1 MNTISQLNIP
11 TVNLPRIVV
20 IGAGFGGINIVKQ
33 LNFSQMQVVLI
44 NKTNYHTFQPLL
56 YQVATAGL
64 EPDSIA
70 HSVRSIFKK
79 ENQFHFRIAEVKK
92 INPDKKNIETDLGEL
107 SYDYLVIATGSQTN
121 FYGNAN
127 IEKYAMPMKTVPE
140 AIDMRSLIIQ
150 NLEAAILTNDLEERN
165 SLMNFVIVG
174 GGPTGVELAGAF
186 AELKSHILP
195 TDYPDL
201 DIRKMNVHL
210 IQADPRLLVGMG
222 EKSSQ
227 KAKEYLE
234 KMGVTIWFNTFVK
247 DYDGSNVETN
257 THYFET
263 RTLIWTAGVKGSTIE
278 GLPQESIQFGRY
290 IVNEF
295 NEVKGCEN
303 IFAIGDIACMI
314 SDKYPKGHPM
324 VAQPAIQQGKLLGK
338 NLKRKINNN
347 SMTPFSY
354 FDKGSMATVGRNKAV
369 VEVAG
374 MRFSGWFAWI
384 LWMVVHLAFLVGF
397 RNKMVALANWIV
409 QYFQYNKG
417 VRLIIRPYKSAYEK
431 EQEKK
436 SQPNP

>member
-1 MNTISQLNIP
+1 MSTITQLNIP
-11 TVNLPRIVV
+11 TTNLPRIVI

-33 LNFSQMQVVLI
+33 LDFSKMQVVLI

-79 ENQFHFRIAEVKK
+79 EKTFHFRITEVKQ
-92 INPDKKNIETDLGEL
+92 IDPEKKCIYTDLGDL

-127 IEKYAMPMKTVPE
+127 IQKYAMPMKTVPE

-201 DIRKMNVHL
+201 DIRKMNVNL

-247 DYDGSNVETN
+247 DYDGTNVVTN
-257 THYFET
+257 THNFET

-278 GLPQESIQFGRY
+278 GIPQESIQFGRY
-290 IVNEF
+290 VVNEF
-295 NEVKGCEN
+295 SEIKGCKD
-303 IFAIGDIACMI
+303 IYAIGDIACMI

-324 VAQPAIQQGKLLGK
+324 VAQPAIQQGKQLGK
-338 NLKRKINNN
+338 NLKRKIAGKKNLV
-347 SMTPFSY
+347 PFSY
-354 FDKGSMATVGRNKAV
+354 FDKGAMATVGRNKAV
-369 VEVAG
+369 VEIAG

-417 VRLIIRPYKSAYEK
+417 VRLIIRPYKSAYER
-431 EQEKK
+431 EH
-436 SQPNP
+436 SQKA

>member
-1 MNTISQLNIP
+1 MSTITQLNIP
-11 TVNLPRIVV
+11 TTNLPRIVV

-33 LNFSQMQVVLI
+33 LDFTKMQVVLI

-56 YQVATAGL
+56 YQVSTAGL

-79 ENQFHFRIAEVKK
+79 VKTFHFRITEVKK
-92 INPDKKNIETDLGEL
+92 INPDKKYIETDLGDL

-127 IEKYAMPMKTVPE
+127 IQKYAMPMKTVPE

-210 IQADPRLLVGMG
+210 IQADPRLLVGMS
-222 EKSSQ
+222 EKSSE
-227 KAKEYLE
+227 KAREYLE

-247 DYDGSNVETN
+247 DYDGTNVVTN
-257 THYFET
+257 THNFET

-278 GLPQESIQFGRY
+278 GLPEESIQFGRY
-290 IVNEF
+290 SVNEF

-324 VAQPAIQQGKLLGK
+324 VAQPAIQQGKQLGK
-338 NLKRKINNN
+338 NLKRKIAGKAFV
-347 SMTPFSY
+347 PFSY
-354 FDKGSMATVGRNKAV
+354 FDKGAMATVGRNKAV

-384 LWMVVHLAFLVGF
+384 LWMVIHLAFLVGF

-431 EQEKK
+431 EKELK
-436 SQPNP
+436 S

>member
-1 MNTISQLNIP
+1 MSTITQLNIP
-11 TVNLPRIVV
+11 TTNLPRIVV

-33 LNFSQMQVVLI
+33 LDFTKMQVVLI

-56 YQVATAGL
+56 YQVSTAGL

-79 ENQFHFRIAEVKK
+79 VKTFHFRITEVKK
-92 INPDKKNIETDLGEL
+92 INPDKKYIETDLGDL

-127 IEKYAMPMKTVPE
+127 IQKYAMPMKTVPE

-210 IQADPRLLVGMG
+210 IQADPRLLVGMS
-222 EKSSQ
+222 EKSSE
-227 KAKEYLE
+227 KAREYLE

-247 DYDGSNVETN
+247 DYDGTNVVTN
-257 THYFET
+257 THNFET

-278 GLPQESIQFGRY
+278 GLPEESIQFGRY
-290 IVNEF
+290 SVNEF
-295 NEVKGCEN
+295 NKVKGCEN

-324 VAQPAIQQGKLLGK
+324 VAQPAIQQGKQLGK
-338 NLKRKINNN
+338 NLKRKIAGKALV
-347 SMTPFSY
+347 PFSY
-354 FDKGSMATVGRNKAV
+354 FDKGAMATVGRNKAV

-384 LWMVVHLAFLVGF
+384 LWMVIHLAFLVGF

-431 EQEKK
+431 EKELK
-436 SQPNP
+436 S